1 MLIHPLPN
9 SNVPQNKDVEGT
21 EAFATDGVY
30 CLRGQA
36 KCGHPRMNSNK
47 QSEKRSK
54 EVKRNEVKTARKVG
68 RRIDACGRYYQGE
81 LWA

>member
-1 MLIHPLPN
+1 MI
-9 SNVPQNKDVEGT
+9 
-21 EAFATDGVY
+21 
-30 CLRGQA
+30 
-36 KCGHPRMNSNK
+36 SNK